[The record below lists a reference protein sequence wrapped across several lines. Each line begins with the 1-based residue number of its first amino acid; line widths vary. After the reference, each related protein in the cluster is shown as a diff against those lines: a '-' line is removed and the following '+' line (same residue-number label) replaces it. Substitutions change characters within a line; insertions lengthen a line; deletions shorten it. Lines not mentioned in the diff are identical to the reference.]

1 MGTMGTM
8 SIACAALCVF
18 AACAPASN
26 SGNKQGEFSMT
37 AEEAGAQQTCSVVGT
52 TLEAATGEVL
62 AEVEIKGPAGS
73 HAKSDKH
80 GHFVLENLPA
90 GTTGEV
96 EALAHDGRKARTTLR
111 PLAPGKLEIVLYL
124 K

>member
-1 MGTMGTM
+1 MGSMGTM
-8 SIACAALCVF
+8 SIACAALSVF

-26 SGNKQGEFSMT
+26 SSNTQGEFSST
-37 AEEAGAQQTCSVVGT
+37 AHEAGAEQACTVVGT

-62 AEVEIKGPAGS
+62 PDVEIKGPAGS
-73 HAKSDKH
+73 HAMSDKK
-80 GHFVLENLPA
+80 GHFALEDLPA